1 MKNILFALIFFVGC
15 EMTGDGIQT
24 TYPETDTLTA
34 TQTSTGAVGHFVTP
48 THSQTATE
56 TETQSVTNTV
66 SKTETSVST
75 GTQTD
80 TQTSTSTQSATDT
93 VSKTETQTSTLIQT
107 VTTTQSVTQTKTDT
121 SSSTST
127 QTSTQSVTQ
136 TQTTSTT
143 STATQTYRIGTQIQ
157 TVTAT
162 GTATQTFTFVYA
174 SDRTKTE
181 TITNTATTV
190 NGKVNGCSVP
200 QPFASAFTIF
210 VGLPIEEACKD
221 VSPPLGMLLDSVLSS
236 GQRVCRLLPDC
247 KTFVEFGACNDNYFA
262 TCGYCAQSC
271 NTSSAYKMSNGP
283 VCK

>member
-1 MKNILFALIFFVGC
+1 MKNILLALFIFVGC

-24 TYPETDTLTA
+24 TYPETDTLTT

-48 THSQTATE
+48 THSQTTTE
-56 TETQSVTNTV
+56 TKTQSVTNTV

-93 VSKTETQTSTLIQT
+93 VSKTDTQTTTLTQT
-107 VTTTQSVTQTKTDT
+107 VTA
-121 SSSTST
+121 
-127 QTSTQSVTQ
+127 TQSVTQ
-136 TQTTSTT
+136 TQTQTKTASTT
-143 STATQTYRIGTQIQ
+143 GTATQTFRVGTQVQ

-174 SDRTKTE
+174 SERTKTE

-190 NGKVNGCSVP
+190 NGQVNGCTTPDALSPLEKVW
-200 QPFASAFTIF
+200 
-210 VGLPIEEACKD
+210 VGIVAPEACKD
-221 VSPPLGMLLDSVLSS
+221 IMPPLNILCQTSS
-236 GQRVCRLLPDC
+236 AGQKVCRQLPDC
-247 KTFVEFGACNDNYFA
+247 KTFAEFGACDDSYFS

-271 NTSSAYKMSNGP
+271 NASAAYKMFNGP
-283 VCK
+283 MCK

>member
-24 TYPETDTLTA
+24 TYPETDTLTT

-48 THSQTATE
+48 THSQTTTE
-56 TETQSVTNTV
+56 TKTQSVTNTV

-93 VSKTETQTSTLIQT
+93 VSKTDTQTTTLTQT
-107 VTTTQSVTQTKTDT
+107 VTA
-121 SSSTST
+121 
-127 QTSTQSVTQ
+127 TQSVTQ
-136 TQTTSTT
+136 TQTQTQTKTASTT
-143 STATQTYRIGTQIQ
+143 GTATQTFRVGTQVQ

-174 SDRTKTE
+174 SERTKTE

-190 NGKVNGCSVP
+190 NGQVNGCTTPDALSPLEKVW
-200 QPFASAFTIF
+200 
-210 VGLPIEEACKD
+210 VGIVAPEACKD
-221 VSPPLGMLLDSVLSS
+221 IMPPLNILCQTSS
-236 GQRVCRLLPDC
+236 AGQKVCRQLPDC
-247 KTFVEFGACNDNYFA
+247 KTFAEFGACDDSYFS

-271 NTSSAYKMSNGP
+271 NASAAYKMFNGP
-283 VCK
+283 MCK